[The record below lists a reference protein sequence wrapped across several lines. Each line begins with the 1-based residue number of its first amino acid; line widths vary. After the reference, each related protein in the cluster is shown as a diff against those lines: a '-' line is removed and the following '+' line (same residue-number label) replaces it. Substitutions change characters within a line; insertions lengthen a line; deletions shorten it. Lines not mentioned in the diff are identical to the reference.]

1 MGFLESEPDSG
12 EIGVKVDGIG
22 MKSGSFND
30 LNRVTPSPFSAR
42 VERSSLA
49 SRSLQSTSPTLV
61 MAVESMI
68 FAPVLGAAENG
79 GAVLGLVV
87 LGLAVFALAFVA
99 GSTGAGGVAGTA
111 MSSLHFGHG
120 SV

>member
-42 VERSSLA
+42 VERS
-49 SRSLQSTSPTLV
+49 
-61 MAVESMI
+61 
-68 FAPVLGAAENG
+68 
-79 GAVLGLVV
+79 
-87 LGLAVFALAFVA
+87 
-99 GSTGAGGVAGTA
+99 
-111 MSSLHFGHG
+111 
-120 SV
+120 